1 MDNLNDFGYFFY
13 FSTVKSLQKMTTLLQ
28 FELLILCM
36 WRCQNMYLPGLDSDT
51 SHCAVQI
58 DIPYSYVGNTCFAVI
73 SSQATNTDSMARPT
87 GHTVDVNV

>member
-1 MDNLNDFGYFFY
+1 
-13 FSTVKSLQKMTTLLQ
+13 
-28 FELLILCM
+28 
-36 WRCQNMYLPGLDSDT
+36 MYLPGLDSDT
-51 SHCAVQI
+51 SHCAVKI